1 MAEEKEVYKS
11 IFDAASKLERKK
23 ALDKALTESRDDL
36 SAVEEKAIVM
46 TDEEMNQ
53 RFEQCKQLHNLI
65 ADRLEEVF
73 VKNNLT
79 PTRLRDYFETPQNFT
94 ERQWRLIEQQK
105 STVKQ
110 MLSRLIPHPI
120 EPASVEKSAEE
131 KAKEK
136 RPTKMQVK
144 SRWISMR

>member
-1 MAEEKEVYKS
+1 MTEEKEVYKS
-11 IFDAASKLERKK
+11 IFDAASKMERKK
-23 ALDKALTESRDDL
+23 ALSKALTEAKEDISV
-36 SAVEEKAIVM
+36 AKEKVPVM
-46 TDEEMNQ
+46 TDEEIGK

-79 PTRLRDYFETPQNFT
+79 PGKLHDYFETPQNFT

-105 STVKQ
+105 SQVHQ
-110 MLSRLIPHPI
+110 LLSRLIPNPI
-120 EPASVEKSAEE
+120 EPITQEKTAED
-131 KAKEK
+131 KAREK

-144 SRWISMR
+144 SRWMPMR